1 MPRPSQVV
9 SLVIRLAVYAAAI
22 AVVATAR
29 LPAPQPSSHPA
40 IQRSAEP
47 ASRRA
52 AEPPVIRLFL
62 AGLLLTGIALDVRGR
77 RAAWR

>member
-29 LPAPQPSSHPA
+29 LPDAQPSAHPA

-47 ASRRA
+47 PVRRSDH
-52 AEPPVIRLFL
+52 PTVRLLL
-62 AGLLLTGIALDVRGR
+62 AGLLLTGIALDVQGR

>member
-9 SLVIRLAVYAAAI
+9 ALVIRLAVYAAAI
-22 AVVATAR
+22 VVVATAR
-29 LPAPQPSSHPA
+29 LPDATPSRHPA

-47 ASRRA
+47 
-52 AEPPVIRLFL
+52 PVRPSGRPTVRLLL

-77 RAAWR
+77 RAAWH